1 MFHPFKDELKTE
13 LDLMEHQGIIRKVT
27 EPSDWVSSMT
37 VARKANGKLRICLDP
52 KDLNAQIKRCHHR
65 APTVEEITHKFAGA
79 RYFSKLD
86 AKNGYW
92 SVKLDEESSLLTTF
106 NTPYG
111 RYCYK
116 RMPFGLVM
124 SQDVFQHKMDQIL
137 ERCPG
142 TIGIADD
149 IAVYGKTEQE
159 HDRHLHNLMQVAAK
173 NGLVFNSQKCAVKT
187 PQITFFG
194 MVYDQHGVHPD
205 PSKVEAIKCMAP
217 PQTKTELQEFIGMVT
232 YLSPF
237 IPRLSDHTADLRALL
252 KKDAE
257 FVWTASHQQAYDKV
271 KDLVCEET
279 TLAFF
284 DANKETVIQVDASS
298 RGLGA
303 VLIQDSKPVALAS
316 KSLSGTEQRYANIER
331 ELLAIVFGCEC
342 FHTYVYGKSFK
353 VETDHKPL
361 EMIHQKALIAA
372 PPRLQRML
380 LRLQPYDITITYR
393 PGKDMLLADTL
404 SRRPSPTNTHINLD
418 LQIQFVQFSK
428 ERINQLRLETAN
440 DDTMPKLIE
449 LIVGGWPDKLKDL
462 PKQLR
467 PYWSFRD
474 ELSVENGVVLKGERV
489 CIPASMQPYVLAKL
503 HESHQG
509 IEKTKLRAKDC
520 VYWIDINRHIE
531 ELVRHCPTCQE
542 HQRKQ
547 PKETLIPHEI
557 PTRPWQVLGTDL
569 FSFHGNNYLIVA
581 DYYSKFPLVRKL
593 PTPCTSQAVVTATK

>member
-1 MFHPFKDELKTE
+1 
-13 LDLMEHQGIIRKVT
+13 
-27 EPSDWVSSMT
+27 
-37 VARKANGKLRICLDP
+37 
-52 KDLNAQIKRCHHR
+52 
-65 APTVEEITHKFAGA
+65 
-79 RYFSKLD
+79 
-86 AKNGYW
+86 
-92 SVKLDEESSLLTTF
+92 
-106 NTPYG
+106 
-111 RYCYK
+111 
-116 RMPFGLVM
+116 M

-194 MVYDQHGVHPD
+194 MVYDQHGVQPD

-257 FVWTASHQQAYDKV
+257 FVWTASHQQAYNKV

-303 VLIQDSKPVALAS
+303 VLIQDSKPVAFAS

-331 ELLAIVFGCEC
+331 ELLAIVFGCER
-342 FHTYVYGKSFK
+342 FHTYVYGKPFK

-428 ERINQLRLETAN
+428 ERIHQLRLETAN

-581 DYYSKFPLVRKL
+581 DFYSKFPSFASCPRRAPVRL
-593 PTPCTSQAVVTATK
+593 SPQTDARRA